1 MLSTASL
8 FYVILF
14 ILNQAAMETCCGG
27 PWVDWVQHLSF
38 CSESAVNYLSDLALI
53 T

>member
-8 FYVILF
+8 FYMILF
-14 ILNQAAMETCCGG
+14 ILNQAAMETCCRG
-27 PWVDWVQHLSF
+27 PWVQHLSF